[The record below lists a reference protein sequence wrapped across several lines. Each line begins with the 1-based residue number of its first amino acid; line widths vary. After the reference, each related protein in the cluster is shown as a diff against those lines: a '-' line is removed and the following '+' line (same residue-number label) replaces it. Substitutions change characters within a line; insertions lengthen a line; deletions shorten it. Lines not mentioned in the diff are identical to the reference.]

1 MIIFETIFDLGHK
14 LMDAVVR
21 SVAILGGCAFFVIII
36 VEGYLR
42 MKEITQDYRRRII
55 HPPATNPCT
64 DSCQCSCHSSTPNE
78 EKQQ

>member
-1 MIIFETIFDLGHK
+1 MFETIFDLGHK

-21 SVAILGGCAFFVIII
+21 SIAILGACAFVVILI

-55 HPPATNPCT
+55 QTPRTQPSTPST
-64 DSCQCSCHSSTPNE
+64 STSTTPNE